1 MITSKG
7 TIIFLIT
14 VYGILNSGYADITDM
29 IGEAICAAQCL
40 ANFTMSLAEP
50 ERTFLNQHPDLS
62 EPHCLSKRSNCSLCL
77 DVCRWPRQN
86 ISTCISSCDQLKDSE
101 LQLLPSSSFEVH
113 RQTCREACTFSAIN
127 RQEREKVVSGLAV
140 GSCPLTASWPEADTC
155 SPHQTCTTDAD
166 CGLNRLAKC
175 CLFDACQVDS
185 SPTPPAPQYR
195 LARGR
200 ESHAY
205 QASPVIGHCM
215 RINNDT
221 AFGYGE
227 IPPVPDRPSVRQ
239 TALTPGEQEVYQLE
253 LDWPDYYNTSQSYE
267 NPGWTYPAV
276 FLVQVRLFREVGGS
290 LFTDHDD
297 FGDEILQDEL
307 FSEWRSLVWV
317 IFLLKFLL
325 ASAITFC
332 TTKVGA
338 VLSDL
343 SPGTWY
349 QFRLKAASVAGFGGN
364 GRPSPP
370 VKVMTLPEAPLNLTE
385 SNSRVYSNKVEIKLQ
400 WEPPTYGNVPIKFYR
415 VSWKKNVP
423 PHMEDSSLSEFEAKV
438 PKKVLSY
445 TLQDL
450 ESATVYKVQVT
461 AVAVVDGKEWSSPP
475 VTRFIKTPPI
485 PSKEYPS
492 GIVNYNYNTEGR
504 TCRCGE
510 SPEFR
515 NFIQPTFYENGV
527 LKARLTIPRYFL
539 TQYFGPSV
547 KETTIFH
554 LVWYPHVCIETQ
566 NSKVDIS
573 NAPSVIN
580 VYISALA
587 GMELEG
593 LRFQCHYKLQIRL
606 ADEPLQMTS
615 KKTMDLCF
623 CTPSCTDVVIKSGP
637 RPRNCSFAEVLI
649 PHRPVDVGYRLFPTE
664 VNQRHPI
671 VSGGSTASSQSEME
685 PVFPVQN
692 SFKLN
697 SGQPLGFDA
706 IIFWKP
712 HPEMVISS
720 PSGNARG
727 NGNSGRYTKYADPSM
742 DKSFPETRRQ
752 SRGYRVIWGPRLVE
766 PIEPDMYSNGIAP
779 QLDPERTESKVVDSK
794 VHNVILRNLEPD
806 TLYIVQV
813 QTIGIHGD
821 SPVNVVFFTTPSKYF
836 SITIEIVKFAS
847 LYLLILFLDSI
858 MTFINNY

>member
-1 MITSKG
+1 M
-7 TIIFLIT
+7 
-14 VYGILNSGYADITDM
+14 D
-29 IGEAICAAQCL
+29 
-40 ANFTMSLAEP
+40 EP

-62 EPHCLSKRSNCSLCL
+62 EPHCLSKQSNCSLCL

-86 ISTCISSCDQLKDSE
+86 ISSCVSSCAQLEESV
-101 LQLLPSSSFEVH
+101 LQMLPNSLVEVH
-113 RQTCREACTFSAIN
+113 RQTCLEACAFSTIN
-127 RQEREKVVSGLAV
+127 RQEREKVVNGLAI
-140 GSCPLTASWPEADTC
+140 GTCPLTKSWPEAATC
-155 SPHQTCTTDAD
+155 APHQTCTTDSD
-166 CGLNRLAKC
+166 CGLSPLAKC
-175 CLFDACQVDS
+175 CQFDACQVDT
-185 SPTPPAPQYR
+185 PTLTSAAQYR
-195 LARGR
+195 RARVR
-200 ESHAY
+200 EPPTY
-205 QASPVIGHCM
+205 QGPPGMRYCM
-215 RINNDT
+215 SINNDT

-227 IPPVPDRPSVRQ
+227 VPPVPDRPTVRQ
-239 TALTPGEQEVYQLE
+239 TALSPGEKEAYQLE
-253 LDWPDYYNTSQSYE
+253 LDWPDYYNASRSSE
-267 NPGWTYPAV
+267 SSEWTYPAV
-276 FLVQVRLFREVGGS
+276 FLVQVRLFRELGGS
-290 LFTDHDD
+290 LFTDHGD

-307 FSEWRSLVWV
+307 FSEWRSLVW
-317 IFLLKFLL
+317 
-325 ASAITFC
+325 

-338 VLSDL
+338 ILSDL

-349 QFRLKAASVAGFGGN
+349 QFRLKAASGAGFGGN
-364 GRPSPP
+364 GRPSRP
-370 VKVMTLPEAPLNLTE
+370 VKVMTLPEAPRNLTE

-423 PHMEDSSLSEFEAKV
+423 PHMDDTSLSEFEAKV

-450 ESATVYKVQVT
+450 ETATVYKVQVT

-475 VTRFIKTPPI
+475 ITRFIKTVPI
-485 PSKEYPS
+485 PTKEYPS
-492 GIVNYNYNTEGR
+492 GIMNYNYDTEGR

-515 NFIQPTFYENGV
+515 NFIQPAFYENGV
-527 LKARLTIPRYFL
+527 LKTRLTIPRHFL

-554 LVWYPHVCIETQ
+554 LFWYPHVCIETQ

-573 NAPSVIN
+573 SAPAVTN
-580 VYISALA
+580 VYMLALT
-587 GMELEG
+587 GMDLED
-593 LRFQCHYKLQIRL
+593 LRFQCHYQMQIRL
-606 ADEPLQMTS
+606 ADEPHQMAS

-623 CTPSCTDVVIKSGP
+623 CTPSCSEVVIKSGP
-637 RPRNCSFAEVLI
+637 GPRNCSFVEVLI

-664 VNQRHPI
+664 VNQRHQI
-671 VSGGSTASSQSEME
+671 VSGGSAASSQSEME
-685 PVFPVQN
+685 PVFPVRN
-692 SFKLN
+692 PFKLT

-712 HPEMVISS
+712 HPEMVMS
-720 PSGNARG
+720 PTGNARG
-727 NGNSGRYTKYADPSM
+727 NGNSGRYTKYADPFM
-742 DKSFPETRRQ
+742 NQPIPETRRQ

-821 SPVNVVFFTTPSKYF
+821 SPVNAVFFTTPSKYYLMTLE
-836 SITIEIVKFAS
+836 IIE
-847 LYLLILFLDSI
+847 L
-858 MTFINNY
+858 T